1 MYNKEI
7 NGKSDHEY
15 LLIISQVKMAA
26 TGPHE
31 ILRWAADLASL
42 VGASE
47 QPTWNSKSALLKY
60 MVPSIEAGNVII
72 PAVRSTQELLG
83 PDKTLLDI
91 LVVYFDTL
99 VPSPAF
105 DVP

>member
-1 MYNKEI
+1 
-7 NGKSDHEY
+7 
-15 LLIISQVKMAA
+15 MAVVD
-26 TGPHE
+26 PHE

-60 MVPSIEAGNVII
+60 LVPSIEAGNVII

-83 PDKTLLDI
+83 LDKILSDKLDI
-91 LVVYFDTL
+91 YFDTL
-99 VPSPAF
+99 SPSPAS
-105 DVP
+105 DAP